1 MCSDFDPSNTGA
13 AGSAVACI
21 TFLKGSVAE
30 NRTGMLRM
38 SLAIDQATSKG
49 GGKSESTPLELW
61 F

>member
-21 TFLKGSVAE
+21 KFLKGSVAE

-38 SLAIDQATSKG
+38 GLAIDQAKG